1 MERLDENNIWSN
13 PNEIQLDDNVEPE
26 NNPDEI
32 ALDDDDDEMEI
43 PCCAKVEA
51 KPEVAATGS
60 VPKPEIVPKPEP
72 EEENSS
78 DEDGAPQSRPFRLP
92 FLPPP
97 TKTEPEK
104 PEVAKPEVS
113 QPVKVPEKVQNTE
126 SKIPPEN
133 GNGHVTEKQN
143 KPQNKFKRRN
153 QAIYQE
159 EDD

>member
-32 ALDDDDDEMEI
+32 ALDSDDDEMTI
-43 PCCAKVEA
+43 PCCAKPAEGGDTGKTHSEPV
-51 KPEVAATGS
+51 KAAEP
-60 VPKPEIVPKPEP
+60 VPEP

-104 PEVAKPEVS
+104 PDSEPVS
-113 QPVKVPEKVQNTE
+113 LPEKEVQPAET
-126 SKIPPEN
+126 KIPPQN
-133 GNGHVTEKQN
+133 GNSHVSDAQN

-159 EDD
+159 DDD